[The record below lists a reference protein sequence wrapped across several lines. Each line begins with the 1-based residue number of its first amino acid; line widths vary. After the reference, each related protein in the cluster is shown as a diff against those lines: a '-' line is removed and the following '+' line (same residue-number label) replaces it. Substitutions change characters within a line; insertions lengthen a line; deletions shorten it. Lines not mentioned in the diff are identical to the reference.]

1 MTDEM
6 KEMFEEIGDVLIPFF
21 FKEEYADGNKI
32 YASLWND
39 GNPELIAAHEGQEE
53 SSSTTTN
60 NNTN

>member
-1 MTDEM
+1 M

-39 GNPELIAAHEGQEE
+39 GNPELIAAHEGQGESE
-53 SSSTTTN
+53 SGSSSTT